1 MKNIKLT
8 DRSSDRRADDN
19 NFIGPSV
26 YGDSIYEETWPYLP
40 FEYIS
45 DV

>member
-26 YGDSIYEETWPYLP
+26 YGDSIYEET
-40 FEYIS
+40 
-45 DV
+45 